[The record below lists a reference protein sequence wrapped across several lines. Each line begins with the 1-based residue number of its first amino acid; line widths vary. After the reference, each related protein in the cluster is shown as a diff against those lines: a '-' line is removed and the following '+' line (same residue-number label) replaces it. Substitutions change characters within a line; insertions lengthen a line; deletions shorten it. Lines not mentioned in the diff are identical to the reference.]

1 LRRQRKS
8 AEGEA
13 GAVDRHVDLAE
24 RPGLG
29 IERRPYRRFVADV
42 GGGRARAL
50 SAVRV
55 AAVLALVAWSG
66 LCTAKEGDRSEATLP
81 SQRPGFRCVD
91 ALLRRIVDDVH
102 PRTPQRLHLGPV
114 EASESGAFLRV
125 YWPQQRAILLI
136 DWPETC
142 TDADL
147 QIDDLQLGWYRTK
160 ARIDLDSDVVPTP
173 GDIHGSTYLV
183 DKPWV
188 DRVIAQCLAGET
200 RVIRPRGRKRTLW
213 NKPPGMSRLSLPA
226 PPGIPR
232 TTAAPA

>member
-1 LRRQRKS
+1 MTDKGACPCAGSVNPTAVPSFSPRSPPTAPSLQGPGGARPVAPAADSATGDAGWLRR
-8 AEGEA
+8 
-13 GAVDRHVDLAE
+13 
-24 RPGLG
+24 
-29 IERRPYRRFVADV
+29 
-42 GGGRARAL
+42 
-50 SAVRV
+50 
-55 AAVLALVAWSG
+55 AAAALALVFAAWSG
-66 LCTAKEGDRSEATLP
+66 LCIAKEGDRAEAALP

-136 DWPETC
+136 DWPATC

-147 QIDDLQLGWYRTK
+147 RIDDLQLGWYRTK
-160 ARIDLDSDVVPTP
+160 ARIDLDTDVVPTP
-173 GDIHGSTYLV
+173 DDIHGSTYLV

-200 RVIRPRGRKRTLW
+200 RVIRP
-213 NKPPGMSRLSLPA
+213 SR
-226 PPGIPR
+226 R
-232 TTAAPA
+232 R